1 MADPEVQ
8 EVVVN
13 DGTKTI
19 EGASGD
25 RYTSVK
31 ILGGNEESDYVIP
44 NVDKDGI
51 VFNGQGE

>member
-44 NVDKDGI
+44 NDDKDGI